1 MSDMIIT
8 LTLNAAGLKKGVD
21 EAKAKLGT
29 LPKEQKTE
37 LKADTASLGQSIGKV
52 RSLYAAAAAA
62 ILTVGAVIRG
72 SIKEAIEAEQGF
84 SKVAQAVKSTGGAA
98 GMTAEQLKALADSLE
113 QATAIDGD
121 EIMNNITLPLLTFT
135 KISTNEMPRAQMA
148 VLNMSRAL
156 DIDMKGAALQVGKAL
171 QDPTIGLTALRRSGV
186 SFSEDQMKVIKA
198 LYETGEAAKAQQLI
212 LEELD
217 KEFGGQAE
225 KYATTYAG
233 KLQAFSVAWG
243 NLKEQIGGGLL
254 PVLSAASTWFTKLVE
269 GVNGHKSSLEA
280 EKESIIGQRVE
291 FERLV
296 LVYKDLHLNQN
307 RSKEQNEQYAKAIND
322 LMTKY
327 PNYLGKVDL
336 ERGKWS
342 EISGAIGKAR
352 EQLQLY
358 INMKIQEAVVKDM
371 EAQIVSISQKI
382 VNTQSKLYTLQAE
395 FEAGTKSRTQMVP
408 GVANPLGGG
417 GQGVNYVPAP
427 SGEAREE
434 DRLIGKVKELTGEQ
448 EKLTRVMQQ
457 RLKIAQSIY
466 AVEPGGPVGTGGSAG
481 GGDDVTAQSGASE
494 SANTKTVAATQNTY
508 QKLLEIMAGYHREA
522 EQASLSHYD
531 RELDELQLKM
541 TEEEAMI
548 QEAADQKLIGQ
559 EEADAM
565 KLELERIYADKF
577 SEVLNKEIA
586 DRDETQRKADA
597 DGLKAQ
603 AEALE
608 SKLRDQESYYESM
621 KFIDAGYYEWRKSQ
635 LAAQV
640 AAMDLSEGDKGS
652 LLAKLIAELDAEKAA
667 YAATQSGQG
676 GGGASKSWFFSDV
689 LGYDPDN
696 PADQARV
703 EAIKSTYSTISQGAQ
718 SMVSGLLNL
727 TRQRK
732 QEELDTIEGTAAKE
746 KWSQER
752 LLAEKTKINARYAA
766 EERKLRN
773 VQKTLSIATAII
785 NVAEGVTKALAMGPV
800 IGPIMAAIISA
811 MGAVHIGIISAQK
824 FAQGGLFRGKGGPQ
838 DDQNIVALS
847 DGEYIVNA
855 AATKRNKGLLD
866 AINFGILNAPVIPR
880 LAYAGGGQVSTL
892 AVAPMIGHIAKSVDA
907 LGDKIEI
914 LNLNLVKKQMSITVQ
929 NRIDGDS
936 VVRTTDI
943 SRNRMEKRGYVPDLS

>member
-21 EAKAKLGT
+21 EAQAKLKGI
-29 LPKEQKTE
+29 PDKKTT
-37 LKADTASLGQSIGKV
+37 KIDADTTGLGQSIGKI

-62 ILTVGAVIRG
+62 IITVGAVIRG

-121 EIMNNITLPLLTFT
+121 EIMNKITLPLLTFT
-135 KISTNEMPRAQMA
+135 KIAANEMPKAQMA

-171 QDPTIGLTALRRSGV
+171 QDPTIGLTALRRNGV

-198 LYETGEAAKAQQLI
+198 LYETGDAAKAQQLI

-243 NLKEQIGGGLL
+243 NLKEQIGGGIL
-254 PVLSAASTWFTKLVE
+254 PVLSAAATWFTKLVD
-269 GVNGHKSSLEA
+269 GINGHKTALET
-280 EKESIIGQRVE
+280 EKEAIIGQRVE

-296 LVYKDLHLNQN
+296 LIYKDLHLNQN
-307 RSKEQNEQYAKAIND
+307 RSKEQNEQYARAIND

-457 RLKIAQSIY
+457 RLRIAQSIY
-466 AVEPGGPVGTGGSAG
+466 AVEPGGPVGTGAGAG
-481 GGDDVTAQSGASE
+481 GGDDGGSGASE

-508 QKLLEIMAGYHREA
+508 QKLLELLAGYHREA
-522 EQASLSHYD
+522 EQANLSAYD
-531 RELDELQLKM
+531 RELDNLIQKRD
-541 TEEEAMI
+541 EEAQMI
-548 QEAADQKLIGQ
+548 QDALDQKLISQ
-559 EEADAM
+559 EEADA
-565 KLELERIYADKF
+565 KSLELDEIYAAKY

-586 DRDETQRKADA
+586 DRDNAQRQADA
-597 DGLKAQ
+597 DDLKAQ

-608 SKLRDQESYYESM
+608 AKLRDQESYYESM

-640 AAMDLSEGDKGS
+640 AAMDISEGDKGS

-811 MGAVHIGIISAQK
+811 MGTVQIGIISAQK
-824 FAQGGLFRGKGGPQ
+824 FAQGGLFRGKGGPR
-838 DDQNIVALS
+838 DDQNIVAVS

-866 AINFGILNAPVIPR
+866 AINFGVLNAPVIPR
-880 LAYAGGGQVSTL
+880 LAYASGGQVSSWG
-892 AVAPMIGHIAKSVDA
+892 VAPVIGHIAKSVDA

-914 LNLNLVKKQMSITVQ
+914 LNLNLVKKQMSVTVQ

-943 SRNRMEKRGYVPDLS
+943 SRNRMERRGYVPDIS